1 MEHLGISKG
10 NSLTIKNNNQ
20 MASTQPWSIHK
31 VANIPSSLIA
41 GGIYFVT
48 STGQIRVATSTSSS
62 VCMSGVTDVNLSGST
77 LTITKFNGTTVQ
89 VKIDEL
95 AKSALSSELLKKL
108 DIGTEAS
115 DTSSTKSYYG
125 LLKKIN
131 EVQASVATVYRPK
144 GSKTIE
150 ELEALTGVQVGD
162 VYNITDKGIIND
174 TTQVNAGDNVA
185 ALTAGNGADV
195 EWDVLAGTV
204 DLTGYAT
211 SSSVNSKIG
220 ALTVN
225 GKNIGNATG
234 GNANLVLAGGDL
246 LVGGEGDYADNTITE
261 AIDAIAEALGNAI
274 TSAVTSFGGQTGAIT
289 VDTANNKAGQVKF
302 AMSGKNLTGIVNG
315 WATKVDTTRTVNS
328 KPLSA
333 NVVLGGGD
341 IQCGSTSENFEDV
354 TIAAAIDMITQTLI
368 PGLGSWTTWE

>member
-1 MEHLGISKG
+1 
-10 NSLTIKNNNQ
+10 

-31 VANIPSSLIA
+31 VASLPSSLVA
-41 GGIYFVT
+41 GGIYFIT
-48 STGQIRVATSTSSS
+48 GTGQIRVATSTSAS

-77 LTITKFNGTTVQ
+77 LTITKFNGQTVQ

-95 AKSALSSELLKKL
+95 AKAALSESLLLKL
-108 DIGTEAS
+108 DIGSEGS
-115 DTSSTKSYYG
+115 DTSATKSYYG

-150 ELEALTGVQVGD
+150 ELQGLTGVQVGD
-162 VYNITDKGIIND
+162 VYNITDKGTING
-174 TTQVNAGDNVA
+174 TTKVNAGDNVA
-185 ALTAGNGADV
+185 ALTAGNGSDV
-195 EWDVLAGTV
+195 EWDVLAGTI
-204 DLTGYAT
+204 DLAGYAT
-211 SSSVNSKIG
+211 TSSVNSKIG
-220 ALTVN
+220 ALTIN
-225 GKNIGNATG
+225 GKNIGNASG
-234 GNANLVLAGGDL
+234 GNANVVLAGGDL

-368 PGLGSWTTWE
+368 PGLGSWATWE

>member
-1 MEHLGISKG
+1 
-10 NSLTIKNNNQ
+10 

-31 VANIPSSLIA
+31 VANLPSSLVA
-41 GGIYFVT
+41 GGIYFIT
-48 STGQIRVATSTSSS
+48 GTGQIRVATSTSSS
-62 VCMSGVTDVNLSGST
+62 VCMSGVTNVVLSGST
-77 LTITKFNGTTVQ
+77 LTITKFNGQTVQ

-108 DIGTEAS
+108 DVGSEAS
-115 DTSSTKSYYG
+115 DTSATKSYYG

-150 ELEALTGVQVGD
+150 ELKALKGVQIGD
-162 VYNITDKGIIND
+162 VYNITDKGTING
-174 TTQVNAGDNVA
+174 TTKVNAGDNVA
-185 ALTAGNGADV
+185 ALTAGNGSDV

-211 SSSVNSKIG
+211 TSSVNSKIG
-220 ALTVN
+220 ALTIN
-225 GKNIGNATG
+225 GKNIGNTSG
-234 GNANLVLAGGDL
+234 GNANVVLAGGDL

-261 AIDAIAEALGNAI
+261 AIDAIAEALGSAI

-289 VDTANNKAGQVKF
+289 VDTANNKPGQVKF
-302 AMSGKNLTGIVNG
+302 AMSGKNLTGSVNG
-315 WATKVDTTRTVNS
+315 WATKVDTTRTVNG

-333 NVVLGGGD
+333 NVTIGGGD
-341 IQCGSTSENFEDV
+341 ITVGGDSGQADNTIAEAFANLESQISTSGNWD
-354 TIAAAIDMITQTLI
+354 
-368 PGLGSWTTWE
+368 TWE

>member
-1 MEHLGISKG
+1 
-10 NSLTIKNNNQ
+10 

-31 VANIPSSLIA
+31 VASLPSSLVA
-41 GGIYFVT
+41 GGIYFIT
-48 STGQIRVATSTSSS
+48 GTGQIRVATSTSDS

-77 LTITKFNGTTVQ
+77 LTITKFNGQSVQ

-95 AKSALSSELLKKL
+95 AKSALSDSLLLKL
-108 DIGTEAS
+108 DVGNEGS
-115 DTSSTKSYYG
+115 DTSGTKSYYG

-150 ELEALTGVQVGD
+150 ELGALTGVQVGD
-162 VYNITDKGIIND
+162 VYNITDKGTING

-185 ALTAGNGADV
+185 ALTAGNGSDV
-195 EWDVLAGTV
+195 EWDVLAGTI

-220 ALTVN
+220 ALTIN
-225 GKNIGNATG
+225 GKNIGTSSG
-234 GNANLVLAGGDL
+234 GNANVVLAGGDL
-246 LVGGEGDYADNTITE
+246 LVGGEGDYAGSTITA

-289 VDTANNKAGQVKF
+289 VDTANSTAGQVKF
-302 AMSGKNLTGIVNG
+302 AMSGKNLTGSVNG
-315 WATKVDTTRTVNS
+315 WATKVDTTRTINS

-333 NVVLGGGD
+333 NVILGGGD
-341 IQCGSTSENFEDV
+341 ITVGGDSGQAENTIAEAFANLESQISTSSNWD
-354 TIAAAIDMITQTLI
+354 
-368 PGLGSWTTWE
+368 TWE

>member
-1 MEHLGISKG
+1 
-10 NSLTIKNNNQ
+10 

>member
-1 MEHLGISKG
+1 
-10 NSLTIKNNNQ
+10 

-31 VANIPSSLIA
+31 VANLPSTMVA

-48 STGQIRVATSTSSS
+48 GTGQIRVATSTSSS
-62 VCMSGVTDVNLSGST
+62 VCMSGVTDVSLSGST
-77 LTITKFNGTTVQ
+77 LTITKFNGQSVQ

-108 DIGTEAS
+108 DVGSETS
-115 DTSSTKSYYG
+115 DTSATKSYYG

-131 EVQASVATVYRPK
+131 EVQASVSTVYRPK

-162 VYNITDKGIIND
+162 VYNITDKGTINE
-174 TTQVNAGDNVA
+174 TTKVNAGDNVA
-185 ALTAGNGADV
+185 ALTAGNGSAV
-195 EWDVLAGTV
+195 QWDVLAGTV

-220 ALTVN
+220 ALTIN
-225 GKNIGNATG
+225 GKKIGTSTG

-246 LVGGEGDYADNTITE
+246 LVGGSGDYAASTIAE
-261 AIDAIAEALGNAI
+261 AIDAIAEALGQAI

-289 VDTANNKAGQVKF
+289 IDTATTTAGAVKF
-302 AMSGKNLTGIVNG
+302 AMSGKNLTATVNG
-315 WATKVDTTRTVNS
+315 WANKVDTTRTVNG
-328 KPLSA
+328 KPLST
-333 NVVLGGGD
+333 NVTIGGGD
-341 IQCGSTSENFEDV
+341 ITVGGDSGQAENTVAEAFANLESQISTSGNWD
-354 TIAAAIDMITQTLI
+354 
-368 PGLGSWTTWE
+368 TWE